1 MMSSILLFL
10 GVAMILLLGSG
21 VLIGLSL
28 VGIGFSSLVVFRD
41 MPVLKMLGQL
51 AWNSTTTAELVSM
64 PLFILMAEILFRTR
78 ISSQL
83 FNGLAPLA
91 RRFPGRLFH
100 VNVLASTL
108 FAAISGSSAA
118 TAATVGRIT
127 LPELEKRGYA
137 RSVSLG
143 SLAGAGTLGFLIPPS
158 IIMIV
163 YGVLAEVSI
172 IKLFFAG
179 ILPGLLLA
187 LLFMVWIALQT
198 FWTKSLLPPPEES
211 LSWTETLRAMSSLFP
226 VIGLVVL
233 LIGSMYMGIA
243 SPNEAAAVG
252 VMGALALAAAQRCL
266 SWSALEDAFM
276 SAVRTTSM
284 IGVIMLGAAFLTT
297 AIGFLG
303 APRALVTWISDLG
316 LSPMMLIVSLTVLYI
331 ILGCFL
337 DGISMIVMT
346 LPLALPLIQ
355 AAGFSPLWFGIY
367 LVVAVEMAMVTPPV
381 GMNLFVIQ
389 GLSNATLGEVSR
401 AAFPYFLIMLAFTF
415 LLVLWPEMV
424 TFLPDL
430 ITSK

>member
-1 MMSSILLFL
+1 MGSILGFL
-10 GVAMILLLGSG
+10 GIAMLLLLGSG
-21 VLIGLSL
+21 VLISLALIGLGL
-28 VGIGFSSLVVFRD
+28 SSLVVFRD

-51 AWNSTTTAELVSM
+51 AWNSSTTSELASM

-83 FNGLAPLA
+83 FSGLAPIA
-91 RRFPGRLFH
+91 RRLPGHLYH
-100 VNVLASTL
+100 VNVLASTM
-108 FAAISGSSAA
+108 FAAVSGSSAA

-179 ILPGLLLA
+179 VLPGLLLA
-187 LLFMVWIALQT
+187 SLFMAWIAIQT
-198 FWTKSLLPPPEES
+198 SFNKSLLPPAEPV
-211 LSWTETLRAMSSLFP
+211 LSWFETIRAMSSLIP
-226 VIGLVVL
+226 VFGLIVL
-233 LIGSMYMGIA
+233 LLGSMYTGIA
-243 SPNEAAAVG
+243 TPNEAAAIG
-252 VMGALALAAAQRCL
+252 VLGALALAAWQRCL
-266 SWSALEDAFM
+266 SWVALGDALM

-284 IGVIMLGAAFLTT
+284 IGILLVGAAFLTT

-303 APRALVTWISDLG
+303 VPRALVAWIAELG
-316 LSPMMLIVSLTVLYI
+316 LSPMMLIVAMVILYI

-346 LPLALPLIQ
+346 LPLALPLAQ
-355 AAGFSPLWFGIY
+355 AAGFSPLWFGIF
-367 LVVAVEMAMVTPPV
+367 LIVAVETAMVTPPV
-381 GMNLFVIQ
+381 GINLFVIQ
-389 GLSNATLGEVSR
+389 GLTNASLGEVAK
-401 AAFPYFLIMLAFTF
+401 AALPYFLIMVAFTF
-415 LLVLWPEMV
+415 MLAVWPGIV

-430 ITSK
+430 VTSK